1 MTSPRPESDSRNHC
15 RPPQRPGLATRLCGS
30 ALIVMTAVLLAT
42 GCTGPD
48 EDRLSASLQ
57 QRLER
62 QDLDGAVIDAKN
74 LVQAAPESAR
84 SRYWLGRVL
93 LDSGDVAGAE
103 TELGRAERLGHP
115 PAQLLPTL
123 ARLMNAQGRTREVIS
138 RFGEASLDDPGAAA
152 LLAVELSRAHR
163 AQGDAERAGAVIAAA
178 LQRAPEHLPAR
189 VQRARLALAAGNAG
203 AEREEVQGLL
213 ARHEGDAAVHL
224 LHGEW
229 LAASG
234 DHAAA
239 VAAHRRAVELRPHWS
254 DAHAGLVHTL
264 LRAGELA
271 PAAAAAEA
279 MRKQLPADGSAVYLQ
294 ALVAFLQN
302 DLPAAR
308 GHLQLLS
315 RKDAED
321 GALLLLAGAI
331 EARLGA
337 LVQAESLLTN
347 AAARLPMSTRPRLE
361 LAAVYLQQDR
371 PERALEA
378 LARLFRDGTAD
389 AEAWRLAGQAHVR
402 LGDFAR
408 ADEAFARAR
417 SISPRD
423 TAVLVDTALSRLARG
438 DIDAGMGQL
447 QSAAQADPQGIGA
460 ELALVVAHLRQRRVA
475 QALDVVDAI
484 ERKQPR
490 SALADY
496 LRGRIH
502 LRVGDATKARA
513 SFERALSK
521 EPSNHQVV
529 QNLAALDRAD
539 GRIDLAR
546 ARYEALLKADPRATP
561 AMLALAGLA
570 LQDGAPVAQVTA
582 LLDRA
587 VQVDPADS
595 RAWRAAVAL
604 QRSAGDNV
612 GALTRARAAV
622 AAVPNDI
629 DVQATLADV
638 LLAEGDVQQAI
649 NALNR
654 AAELQPDAVGAHL
667 RLVGAH
673 VAAGNLPRAT
683 QHAERALRLTPD
695 SGPAA
700 RAAIGI
706 ALLQERPA
714 RAQEIARAVQARR
727 PALGW
732 QLLGEVHAHAQHWD
746 DAAAAFRRALAQEPA
761 TEPALQLLVALQRGG
776 RHAEAAAHVRAW
788 LGAHPEDASFLGQL
802 GEQALMTGDAAQ
814 AVAHY
819 RRAVSL
825 RGDDALLLNNLAMAL
840 LQRKDPDALA
850 VAMRAQRFAPGSAS
864 VLDTLAQAHA
874 AARQWPKAIE
884 WQSRAV
890 ALEPRNGEFRLRL
903 ARWHLDAGDK
913 PKAREEL
920 QRVERL
926 GDPWAKSQEL
936 LSLRQRAS

>member
-1 MTSPRPESDSRNHC
+1 MTPTRTEPDPCILGRPLHRPRLASRLGAASLMLMAFL
-15 RPPQRPGLATRLCGS
+15 PTAGCG
-30 ALIVMTAVLLAT
+30 
-42 GCTGPD
+42 GPD
-48 EDRLSASLQ
+48 EDRLLASLQ

-62 QDLDGAVIDAKN
+62 QDLDGAVIEAKN
-74 LVQAAPESAR
+74 LVQVAPESAR
-84 SRYWLGRVL
+84 ARFWLGRVL
-93 LDSGDVAGAE
+93 LDSGDVAGAD
-103 TELGRAERLGHP
+103 TELGRAERLGHA
-115 PAQLLPTL
+115 PAELVPVL
-123 ARLMNAQGRTREVIS
+123 ARLMNAQGRTREVIT
-138 RFGEASLDDPGAAA
+138 RFGATSLEDAGAAA

-189 VQRARLALAAGNAG
+189 VQRARLAVARGDVDSV
-203 AEREEVQGLL
+203 REAVQALL
-213 ARHEGDAAVHL
+213 SRHGGDSAVHL

-229 LAASG
+229 LAAGG

-239 VAAHRRAVELRPHWS
+239 VAAHRRAVELRPYWS
-254 DAHAGLVHTL
+254 DAHAALVQAL
-264 LRAGELA
+264 LRAGELS
-271 PAAAAAEA
+271 PAAEAAAA

-321 GALLLLAGAI
+321 GALLLLAGSI

-347 AAARLPMSTRPRLE
+347 AAARLPASTRPRLE
-361 LAAVYLQQDR
+361 LAAVYLRQDR
-371 PERALEA
+371 PGRALDA
-378 LARLFRDGTAD
+378 LARLFRDDTAD

-423 TAVLVDTALSRLARG
+423 PAVLVDTALSRLARG
-438 DIDAGMGQL
+438 DLDAGMGQL
-447 QSAAQADPQGIGA
+447 QSAAQADPQGIAA
-460 ELALVVAHLRQRRVA
+460 ELALVAAHLRQRRVA
-475 QALDVVDAI
+475 PALAVVDAI

-502 LRVGDATKARA
+502 LRSGDTSKARA
-513 SFERALSK
+513 SFERALLK
-521 EPSNHQVV
+521 EPTNHQVV

-539 GRIDLAR
+539 GRSDLAR
-546 ARYEALLKADPRATP
+546 ARFDALLKADPRATP

-570 LQDGAPVAQVTA
+570 LQDGAPYAQVTA
-582 LLDRA
+582 WLDRA

-604 QRSAGDNV
+604 QRSAGDTV

-654 AAELQPDAVGAHL
+654 AVELQPDAVGAHL
-667 RLVGAH
+667 RLAGAH
-673 VAAGNLPRAT
+673 VAAGNLARAA

-695 SGPAA
+695 AAPAA
-700 RAAIGI
+700 RVAIGL

-714 RAQEIARAVQARR
+714 RALDIARAVQARR

-732 QLLGEVHAHAQHWD
+732 QLVGEVHAHREDWD
-746 DAAAAFRRALAQEPA
+746 ESAAAFRRALAQEPA

-776 RHAEAAAHVRAW
+776 RKAEAAAHVRSW
-788 LGAHPEDASFLGQL
+788 LESHPDDATFLGQL
-802 GEQALMTGDAAQ
+802 GEQALLAGDAAQ
-814 AVAHY
+814 AVVHY
-819 RRAVSL
+819 RRAVAL

-840 LQRKDPDALA
+840 LQRKDPEALA
-850 VAMRAQRFAPGSAS
+850 VAMRAQRFAPGAAS

-874 AARQWPKAIE
+874 ASRQWPKAIE

-890 ALEPRNGEFRLRL
+890 ALEPRNGELRMRL
-903 ARWHLDAGDK
+903 ARWYLDAGNK

-926 GDPWAKSQEL
+926 GDPWAQSPEL
-936 LSLRQRAS
+936 RALQQRAS

>member
-1 MTSPRPESDSRNHC
+1 MSPFPAEAGSHDPCTSLHRR
-15 RPPQRPGLATRLCGS
+15 GLARRLRSAALVLTAALLTAGCG
-30 ALIVMTAVLLAT
+30 
-42 GCTGPD
+42 GPD
-48 EDRLSASLQ
+48 EDRLLASLQ
-57 QRLER
+57 QRLAR
-62 QDLDGAVIDAKN
+62 QDLDGAVIEAKN
-74 LVQAAPESAR
+74 LVQVAPESAR
-84 SRYWLGRVL
+84 ARYWLGRVL

-103 TELGRAERLGHP
+103 TELGRAERLGH
-115 PAQLLPTL
+115 AAAELLPTL
-123 ARLMNAQGRTREVIS
+123 ARLMNAQGRPRDVIS
-138 RFGEASLDDPGAAA
+138 RFGETSLDDAGAAA

-163 AQGDAERAGAVIAAA
+163 AQGDAERAVAVVAAA
-178 LQRAPEHLPAR
+178 LQRAPDHLPAR
-189 VQRARLALAAGNAG
+189 VQRARLAVAGGNLDAA
-203 AEREEVQGLL
+203 REEVQGLL
-213 ARHEGDAAVHL
+213 ARHDSDASVHL

-229 LAASG
+229 QAASG
-234 DHAAA
+234 DQAAA
-239 VAAHRRAVELRPHWS
+239 VAAHRRAVELRPYWTE
-254 DAHAGLVHTL
+254 AHAALVQSL

-271 PAAAAAEA
+271 AATDAAAG
-279 MRKQLPADGSAVYLQ
+279 MRKRLPGDGSAVYLQ

-315 RKDAED
+315 RKDAQD
-321 GALLLLAGAI
+321 AALLLLAGVI

-347 AAARLPMSTRPRLE
+347 AAARLPASTRPRLE
-361 LAAVYLQQDR
+361 LAAVYLRQDR

-378 LARLFRDGTAD
+378 LARLFRDDTAD

-423 TAVLVDTALSRLARG
+423 PGVLVDTALSRLARG
-438 DIDAGMGQL
+438 DLDAGIGQL
-447 QSAAQADPQGIGA
+447 QSAAQADPQGIAA
-460 ELALVVAHLRQRRVA
+460 ELALVAAHLRQQRTH
-475 QALDVVDAI
+475 QALAVVDAI

-502 LRVGDATKARA
+502 LRRGDAAKARA
-513 SFERALSK
+513 SFERALLK
-521 EPSNHQVV
+521 EPTNYQVV

-539 GRIDLAR
+539 GRSDLAR

-561 AMLALAGLA
+561 AMLALAGLS
-570 LQDGAPVAQVTA
+570 LQDGAPAAQVSA
-582 LLDRA
+582 WLDRA

-604 QRSAGDNV
+604 QRSAGDTV
-612 GALTRARAAV
+612 GAMTRARAAV

-629 DVQATLADV
+629 DVQSTLADV

-654 AAELQPDAVGAHL
+654 AVELQPDAVGAHL
-667 RLVGAH
+667 RLAGAH
-673 VAAGNLPRAT
+673 VAAGNLARAA

-695 SGPAA
+695 AGPAA
-700 RAAIGI
+700 RVAIGI

-714 RAQEIARAVQARR
+714 RALEVARAVQARR

-732 QLLGEVHAHAQHWD
+732 QLVGEVHAHREDWD
-746 DAAAAFRRALAQEPA
+746 DAASAFRRSLVKEPA

-776 RHAEAAAHVRAW
+776 RKAEAAAHVRAW
-788 LGAHPEDASFLGQL
+788 VEAHPDDATFLGQL
-802 GEQALMTGDAAQ
+802 GEQALLAGDAAQ

-819 RRAVSL
+819 RRAVAL
-825 RGDDALLLNNLAMAL
+825 RGDDALLLNNLAMSL
-840 LQRKDPDALA
+840 LQRNDPDALA
-850 VAMRAQRFAPGSAS
+850 MALRAQRLAPGSAS

-874 AARQWPKAIE
+874 AARQWTKAIE

-890 ALEPRNGEFRLRL
+890 ALQPRNGELRLRL
-903 ARWHLDAGDK
+903 ARWHLEAGDK

-926 GDPWAKSQEL
+926 GDPWAQSPEL
-936 LSLRQRAS
+936 RTLRQRAS

>member
-1 MTSPRPESDSRNHC
+1 MPTRPAEVVIQAR
-15 RPPQRPGLATRLCGS
+15 RPPLHRPSLAGRLGAAALMLTAFLLTAGCG
-30 ALIVMTAVLLAT
+30 
-42 GCTGPD
+42 GPD
-48 EDRLSASLQ
+48 EDRLLVSLQ

-62 QDLDGAVIDAKN
+62 QDLDGAVIEAKN
-74 LVQAAPESAR
+74 LVQVAPESGRA
-84 SRYWLGRVL
+84 RYWLGRVL
-93 LDSGDVAGAE
+93 LDLGDVAGAE
-103 TELGRAERLGHP
+103 TELGRAERLGQA
-115 PAQLLPTL
+115 PAALIPTL

-138 RFGEASLDDPGAAA
+138 RFGATQLDDAGAAG

-163 AQGDAERAGAVIAAA
+163 ALGEEERAFAVVNDA
-178 LQRAPEHLPAR
+178 LQRTPDHLPAR
-189 VQRARLALAAGNAG
+189 VQRARLTLAGSNA
-203 AEREEVQGLL
+203 AAVRDEVQGLL
-213 ARHEGDAAVHL
+213 ARHDGDAAVHL

-229 LAASG
+229 LASGG

-239 VAAHRRAVELRPHWS
+239 VPAHRRAVELRPYWS
-254 DAHAGLVHTL
+254 DAHAGLVHAL

-271 PAAAAAEA
+271 PAAEAAAA

-321 GALLLLAGAI
+321 GALQLLAGAI

-347 AAARLPMSTRPRLE
+347 AAARLPASTRPRLE
-361 LAAVYLQQDR
+361 LAAVYLRQDR

-378 LARLFRDGTAD
+378 LARLFRDDTAD

-423 TAVLVDTALSRLARG
+423 PALLVDTALSRLARG
-438 DIDAGMGQL
+438 DLEAGMGQL

-460 ELALVVAHLRQRRVA
+460 ELALVAAHLRQRRIA
-475 QALDVVDAI
+475 PALAVVDGI

-502 LRVGDATKARA
+502 LRSGDAIKARA
-513 SFERALSK
+513 SFERALLK
-521 EPSNHQVV
+521 EPTNHRVV
-529 QNLAALDRAD
+529 QNLASLDRAD
-539 GRIDLAR
+539 GRSDLAR
-546 ARYEALLKADPRATP
+546 ARYESLLKADPRATS

-570 LQDGAPVAQVTA
+570 LQDGEPLEKVRAW
-582 LLDRA
+582 LDRA

-595 RAWRAAVAL
+595 RAWRGAVAL
-604 QRSAGDNV
+604 QRDAGDTV
-612 GALTRARAAV
+612 GALTRARSAV

-629 DVQATLADV
+629 EVQAALADV

-654 AAELQPDAVGAHL
+654 AVELQPDAVGAHL
-667 RLVGAH
+667 RLAGAH
-673 VAAGNLPRAT
+673 VAAGNMTRAT
-683 QHAERALRLTPD
+683 QHAERALRLTPE

-700 RAAIGI
+700 RLAIGL

-714 RAQEIARAVQARR
+714 RALEIARAVQARR
-727 PALGW
+727 AALGW
-732 QLLGEVHAHAQHWD
+732 QLVGEVHAHREDWD
-746 DAAAAFRRALAQEPA
+746 DAAAAFRRALAEEPA

-776 RHAEAAAHVRAW
+776 RRAEAAAHVRAW
-788 LGAHPEDASFLGQL
+788 LASHPDDASFIGQL
-802 GEQALMTGDAAQ
+802 GEQALLAGDAAQ
-814 AVAHY
+814 AVTHY
-819 RRAVSL
+819 RRAVAL

-840 LQRKDPDALA
+840 LQRNEPEALA
-850 VAMRAQRFAPGSAS
+850 VAMRAQRLAPGAAS

-874 AARQWPKAIE
+874 AARQLPKAIE

-890 ALEPRNGEFRLRL
+890 ALQPRNGELRLRL
-903 ARWHLDAGDK
+903 ARWYLEAGDK
-913 PKAREEL
+913 AKAREEL

-926 GDPWAKSQEL
+926 GEPWPQSPEL
-936 LSLRQRAS
+936 RALRQRAS